1 MNAKKT
7 ATLFAALLL
16 PLALAGAC
24 GGPRHHGGEVDL
36 ARVDRRVTDHLDD
49 YLDDAKATPDQRTK
63 ILAIKSRL
71 LPEGG
76 ALAQSHRKAQQELA
90 AQLASDKP
98 DGARLHALVDQ
109 QLEAVRAFA
118 HKSVDGALE
127 AHGTL
132 SREQRAPVTKKLQ
145 RYAQR

>member
-1 MNAKKT
+1 MNTRRTVPLLA
-7 ATLFAALLL
+7 AALLV

-24 GGPRHHGGEVDL
+24 GGPRHAGEVDL
-36 ARVDRRVTDHLDD
+36 PRVDRRVTEHIDD
-49 YLDDAKATPDQRTK
+49 YLDDAKATPDQRAR

-127 AHGTL
+127 AHATL
-132 SREQRAPVTKKLQ
+132 NREQRAPVTKKLQ